1 VSSRSLSRLVLS
13 GAVAAAALTACDG
26 SSRVLAVRLTDGVA
40 DTTFSLGVGQEA
52 THGVMRIVFDGVN
65 EDSRCPSD
73 VMCVWAGNAAVEI
86 GVSFGMGPTTRYVL
100 NTIGDPAFVDVGG
113 YRITLIDLQPY
124 PVSTSR
130 IPPASYLATFRFQQV
145 VYPPD

>member
-1 VSSRSLSRLVLS
+1 VSSKAFSRLLLS
-13 GAVAAAALTACDG
+13 GALAAAALTACDG
-26 SSRVLAVRLTDGVA
+26 SSRFLAVRLAESVA

-52 THGVMRIVFDGVN
+52 TRGVMRIVFTGVN

-73 VMCVWAGNAAVEI
+73 VVCVWAGNAAVEI
-86 GVSFGMGPTTRYVL
+86 GVSFGMGPTIRYVL
-100 NTIGDPAFVDVGG
+100 NTTVDPKSVDVGG
-113 YRITLIDLQPY
+113 YRITLVDVQPF

-130 IPPASYLATFRFQQV
+130 IPPASYVATFRFQQI